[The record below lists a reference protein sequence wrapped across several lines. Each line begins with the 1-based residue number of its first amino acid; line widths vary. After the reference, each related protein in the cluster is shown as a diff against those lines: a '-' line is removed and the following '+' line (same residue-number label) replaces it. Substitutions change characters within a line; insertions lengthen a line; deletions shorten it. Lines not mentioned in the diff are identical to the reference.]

1 MTDGERNDALRAKT
15 FVQLAGSMAWLSL
28 LYGALL
34 YVAVGAL
41 GVSELTR
48 RLGTETAGIIHMI
61 EVATDIR
68 AGEAQALAREE
79 ARLRLKDDALLRAIA
94 EFRDFGIAQGL
105 ALQQL
110 QPIIDRYDYA
120 PRLSALKNTPIDL
133 ETEKNW
139 AGAMGA
145 VMGLQ
150 MEVAALKDR
159 VRGHHEVLRS
169 AWSSHPQVAAEA
181 KRLNIDPLQVDR
193 AAGTATIM
201 RHLGYAG
208 LFALPTEIL
217 TLLLAL
223 SMGALGSTLHI
234 TKTLLAAAEERPPSY
249 YLIRPFQGMVT
260 SLVVFVLLKAG
271 QLTISAGDS
280 DALNIFFVSFSG
292 IASGL
297 LAEEAY
303 RMIRKAGAGI
313 IKTDEAESR
322 WAFKLRRALED
333 AKIDPAQLAD
343 GIRVPVAELDSW
355 LSETHPVPPM
365 QQRLIAAWLHL
376 PEREL
381 FTAQPPEE
389 EGRPAPCAPAGDL
402 ITRPGEI
409 PAG

>member
-1 MTDGERNDALRAKT
+1 MGEGERNDVLRAKT
-15 FVQLAGSMAWLSL
+15 FMQLAGSMAWLSL

-41 GVSELTR
+41 GVSELSR
-48 RLGTETAGIIHMI
+48 RLGSETAGIIHMI

-68 AGEAQALAREE
+68 TAEAIALAHEE
-79 ARLRLKDDALLRAIA
+79 ERLHARDEALLRAIA
-94 EFRDFGIAQGL
+94 EFRDFGIGQGL

-110 QPIIDRYDYA
+110 QPIIDRNDHA
-120 PRLSALKNTPIDL
+120 PRLSALKNAPTDG
-133 ETEKNW
+133 EMEKRW
-139 AGAMGA
+139 ATLMST
-145 VMGLQ
+145 VISLQ
-150 MEVAALKDR
+150 MEIATLKNR
-159 VRGHHEVLRS
+159 VESHHQILRS

-181 KRLNIDPLQVDR
+181 TRLNIDPVQVDS

-201 RHLGYAG
+201 RRLGYAG
-208 LFALPTEIL
+208 LFSLPTEIL

-260 SLVVFVLLKAG
+260 ALVVFVLLKAG
-271 QLTISAGDS
+271 QLTISAGDA
-280 DALNIFFVSFSG
+280 DNLNIFFVSFSG

-303 RMIRKAGAGI
+303 RMICKAGAGI

-322 WAFKLRRALED
+322 WAFKLRRALEEAKVD
-333 AKIDPAQLAD
+333 AAQLAD
-343 GIRVPVAELDSW
+343 GIRIPLAELESW
-355 LSETHPVPPM
+355 LTETHPVPPM

-381 FTAQPPEE
+381 FTAQPPDE
-389 EGRPAPCAPAGDL
+389 EGRPTSCAPA
-402 ITRPGEI
+402 PS
-409 PAG
+409 PAPVVAE